1 MDTEIIAGIEV
12 EEQPKTEEK
21 VVSITRK
28 PYSTWTVGDT
38 EYKLKLRASEITR
51 LEERF
56 KENLLIVVTGGD
68 GFPPLATM
76 LTIIQASMQAF
87 HHGMTFGKVQAAFDQ
102 YVDEG
107 GDQMKL
113 MAEVVMPLLAV
124 SGFFTETQKEAL
136 TESMREMETPI

>member
-1 MDTEIIAGIEV
+1 MDTVITGIELD
-12 EEQPKTEEK
+12 EQPKEEEK
-21 VVSITRK
+21 VVPITRK

-56 KENLLIVVTGGD
+56 KENLLVVVTGGD

-76 LTIIQASMQAF
+76 LTIIQGAMQAF
-87 HHGMTFGKVQAAFDQ
+87 HHGMTFGKVQSCFDQ

-113 MAEVVMPLLAV
+113 MAEVIMPLLSV

-136 TESMREMETPI
+136 TESMKEMDTPL